1 MNRVGR
7 EQEPQTKGVRS
18 MEDFKRVGV
27 GVLMVLALL
36 MFNIITR
43 PFAPVQC
50 ASQTLIG
57 EYTK

>member
-1 MNRVGR
+1 
-7 EQEPQTKGVRS
+7 